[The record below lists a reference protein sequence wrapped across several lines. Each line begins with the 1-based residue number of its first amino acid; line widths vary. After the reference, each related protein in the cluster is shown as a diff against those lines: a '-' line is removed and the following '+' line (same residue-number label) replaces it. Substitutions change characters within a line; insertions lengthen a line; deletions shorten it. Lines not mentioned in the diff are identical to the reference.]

1 VSHARILG
9 LDSID
14 QGVNEFAFDAI
25 LAIVGE
31 PSLQVAERSIII
43 IVAAV
48 VAAGAITAIVVTTIY
63 FAFLDIE
70 EDANDG
76 TRNLFLWIGL

>member
-1 VSHARILG
+1 MSHARILG

-48 VAAGAITAIVVTTIY
+48 VAAGAITAMVVTTIY

-76 TRNLFLWIGL
+76 TRNLFV

>member
-1 VSHARILG
+1 MSHARILG

-48 VAAGAITAIVVTTIY
+48 VAAGAITVMVVTTIY

>member
-48 VAAGAITAIVVTTIY
+48 VAAGAITAMVVTTIY

>member
-1 VSHARILG
+1 
-9 LDSID
+9 
-14 QGVNEFAFDAI
+14 
-25 LAIVGE
+25 
-31 PSLQVAERSIII
+31 
-43 IVAAV
+43 VAAV
-48 VAAGAITAIVVTTIY
+48 VAAGAITAMVVTTIY